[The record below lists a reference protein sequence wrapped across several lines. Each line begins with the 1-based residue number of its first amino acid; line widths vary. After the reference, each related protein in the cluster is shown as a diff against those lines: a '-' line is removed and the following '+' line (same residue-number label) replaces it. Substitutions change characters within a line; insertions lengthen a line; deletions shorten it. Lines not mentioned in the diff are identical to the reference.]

1 MSILSIGTVAFDDI
15 ETPFGKSDKILGGS
29 ASFIGLSAS
38 LLAPKVNIVAV
49 VGDDMPKA
57 EIDMLKSNGVDTEG
71 LQIKEGE
78 KSFFWAGKYHNDM
91 NSRDTL
97 VTDLNV
103 LANFDPVIPE
113 NYQDCKFLMLGNLA
127 PATQKLVIERLK
139 NRPELIVMDTMN
151 FWMDTAFNDLMEV
164 LAMIDVISIN
174 DEEARQLSNEYSLVK
189 AARKIMSF
197 GPKTV
202 IIKKGEHGAL
212 LFQGNKMFYA
222 PALPLE
228 NVFDPTGAGDSFVGG
243 FIGYLAKNNDT
254 SFAAMKKGILYGSAI
269 ASFCVEAFGTK
280 RLENL
285 TTEEVEAR
293 YHEFIRLV
301 SVEEIY
307 A

>member
-1 MSILSIGTVAFDDI
+1 
-15 ETPFGKSDKILGGS
+15 
-29 ASFIGLSAS
+29 
-38 LLAPKVNIVAV
+38 
-49 VGDDMPKA
+49 
-57 EIDMLKSNGVDTEG
+57 
-71 LQIKEGE
+71 
-78 KSFFWAGKYHNDM
+78 
-91 NSRDTL
+91 
-97 VTDLNV
+97 
-103 LANFDPVIPE
+103 
-113 NYQDCKFLMLGNLA
+113 
-127 PATQKLVIERLK
+127 
-139 NRPELIVMDTMN
+139 
-151 FWMDTAFNDLMEV
+151 
-164 LAMIDVISIN
+164 
-174 DEEARQLSNEYSLVK
+174 
-189 AARKIMSF
+189 MSF